1 MFQESFLWLAK
12 QDVTG
17 EDLKVF
23 MAMTSKMDFKN
34 FIRFSQ
40 TQLAEEI
47 RIPRPNVSR
56 SIKHLIELD
65 ILREGPRAGLNK
77 TYMLNPNMG
86 IKGKQRKQK
95 IIDYEEAKATRI
107 ATKAKKS
114 STTDKTKE

>member
-95 IIDYEEAKATRI
+95 VIDYEEAKATRI
-107 ATKAKKS
+107 AEKTKKS
-114 STTDKTKE
+114 STTGKAEE

>member
-47 RIPRPNVSR
+47 RIPRPNGVR
-56 SIKHLIELD
+56 YPQG
-65 ILREGPRAGLNK
+65 RPARR
-77 TYMLNPNMG
+77 P
-86 IKGKQRKQK
+86 KQNLH
-95 IIDYEEAKATRI
+95 A
-107 ATKAKKS
+107 
-114 STTDKTKE
+114 